1 MMREGREK
9 EEEGGMKEKVS
20 EQRKESQENKGR
32 KEKER
37 KERLLGSEML
47 LADPTR

>member
-1 MMREGREK
+1 MRERREK

-20 EQRKESQENKGR
+20 EQGKESQENKGR
-32 KEKER
+32 KKEER
-37 KERLLGSEML
+37 KERLLGSEIF